1 MPFRDAKTARQ
12 GSRAALFSAA
22 GAIVLWTV
30 GRLVMLHVFIQPS
43 SNYITGDL
51 RYYLWWMSSG
61 QPDSSVLP
69 EYPLPVVW
77 FMRTLYWAGGDTYF
91 PMAFSMTMLL
101 LDAILAVAMWHD
113 GHRAGSLWWIVLV
126 PFLGPIMW
134 NRFDMVPAV
143 CMGLAALWYRRHP
156 AACGAM
162 IALGAA
168 TKLWPA
174 LLILPVISRH
184 RAAVRRLIA
193 FTITGF
199 GLALA
204 SLLAGGW
211 ERLVSPLTWQSGRGL
226 QIESVPATIPMLHYF
241 RNPHGDHTVRM
252 SSYNAYEIFGPSV
265 ASWKSVST
273 GLMVLAVA
281 LAIGLAVV
289 SWHRN
294 GLDHRTAVMA
304 DLVIIGALIVANKT
318 LSPQYFIWWAAP
330 TAMILDRVS
339 AEAKDPG
346 DSDALSWARTSCW
359 IVAVLMAVTT
369 FMTQQVYPLHY
380 QKILG
385 GSSSTGWLL
394 VSRNMLVVMTFAAC
408 IATLV
413 ASLRMHVPAQPTVT
427 PARPRHAA
435 LNER

>member
-69 EYPLPVVW
+69 EYPLPVAW

-113 GHRAGSLWWIVLV
+113 GHRAGALWWIVLV

-174 LLILPVISRH
+174 LLILPMISRH

-193 FTITGF
+193 FTIT
-199 GLALA
+199 A
-204 SLLAGGW
+204 
-211 ERLVSPLTWQSGRGL
+211 VSYTHLTL
-226 QIESVPATIPMLHYF
+226 
-241 RNPHGDHTVRM
+241 
-252 SSYNAYEIFGPSV
+252 
-265 ASWKSVST
+265 
-273 GLMVLAVA
+273 
-281 LAIGLAVV
+281 
-289 SWHRN
+289 
-294 GLDHRTAVMA
+294 
-304 DLVIIGALIVANKT
+304 
-318 LSPQYFIWWAAP
+318 P
-330 TAMILDRVS
+330 TNREV
-339 AEAKDPG
+339 
-346 DSDALSWARTSCW
+346 
-359 IVAVLMAVTT
+359 
-369 FMTQQVYPLHY
+369 
-380 QKILG
+380 
-385 GSSSTGWLL
+385 
-394 VSRNMLVVMTFAAC
+394 
-408 IATLV
+408 
-413 ASLRMHVPAQPTVT
+413 
-427 PARPRHAA
+427 
-435 LNER
+435 

>member
-1 MPFRDAKTARQ
+1 M
-12 GSRAALFSAA
+12 
-22 GAIVLWTV
+22 
-30 GRLVMLHVFIQPS
+30 
-43 SNYITGDL
+43 
-51 RYYLWWMSSG
+51 
-61 QPDSSVLP
+61 
-69 EYPLPVVW
+69 
-77 FMRTLYWAGGDTYF
+77 
-91 PMAFSMTMLL
+91 
-101 LDAILAVAMWHD
+101 
-113 GHRAGSLWWIVLV
+113 
-126 PFLGPIMW
+126 
-134 NRFDMVPAV
+134 
-143 CMGLAALWYRRHP
+143 
-156 AACGAM
+156 
-162 IALGAA
+162 
-168 TKLWPA
+168 
-174 LLILPVISRH
+174 
-184 RAAVRRLIA
+184 RRLIA

-346 DSDALSWARTSCW
+346 DSDALSWARTWCW